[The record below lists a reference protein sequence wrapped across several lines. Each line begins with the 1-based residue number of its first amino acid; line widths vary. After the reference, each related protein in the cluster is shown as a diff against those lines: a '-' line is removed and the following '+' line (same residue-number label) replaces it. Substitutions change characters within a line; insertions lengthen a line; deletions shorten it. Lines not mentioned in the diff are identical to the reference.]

1 VVIKNKSI
9 TVILAVFL
17 YWLIVFAP
25 FWLGHSFIKTQE
37 LIRVVG
43 KSREQSLVVMHP
55 AQQMQGILN
64 MKNYLLSQKDY
75 PLDDI
80 AILAPDRSSS
90 LPLVTDP
97 SILRAIN
104 YPVPVIRD
112 RLKLMPYS
120 LVVVTQSFTRQNS
133 NSFQAKF
140 CSDGEIMGKNCFCLE
155 DLSWQPASNQEVL
168 CWLLP

>member
-1 VVIKNKSI
+1 MTIKSKPFTAILVV
-9 TVILAVFL
+9 LL
-17 YWLIVFAP
+17 YWLLIFAP
-25 FWLGHSFIKTQE
+25 SWLGHSFIKTLE
-37 LIRVVG
+37 LLRTIG
-43 KSREQSLVVMHP
+43 QSKDESLVVMHP
-55 AQQMQGILN
+55 ARQIQSLID
-64 MKNYLLSQKDY
+64 MKNYLINQNDYSLS
-75 PLDDI
+75 DI
-80 AILAPDRSSS
+80 AIFAPERSSS
-90 LPLVTDP
+90 SPLTTDP

-133 NSFQAKF
+133 NSFQVKF